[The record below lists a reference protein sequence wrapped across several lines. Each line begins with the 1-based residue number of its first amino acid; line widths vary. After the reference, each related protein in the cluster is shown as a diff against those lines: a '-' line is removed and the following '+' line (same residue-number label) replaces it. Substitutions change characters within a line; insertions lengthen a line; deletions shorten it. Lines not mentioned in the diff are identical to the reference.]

1 MYSAGSKLTDSMEKL
16 SLHLFRWVIHDLLFF
31 MFAASMEM
39 FDFRSARLRPQK
51 AESSAPLSWAYRR
64 YIYQR
69 YHITIHHKASHLR

>member
-39 FDFRSARLRPQK
+39 FDFRSASVRKKPNHQLLYHGHIGDTYTSDTILP
-51 AESSAPLSWAYRR
+51 
-64 YIYQR
+64 YI
-69 YHITIHHKASHLR
+69 IKPVT